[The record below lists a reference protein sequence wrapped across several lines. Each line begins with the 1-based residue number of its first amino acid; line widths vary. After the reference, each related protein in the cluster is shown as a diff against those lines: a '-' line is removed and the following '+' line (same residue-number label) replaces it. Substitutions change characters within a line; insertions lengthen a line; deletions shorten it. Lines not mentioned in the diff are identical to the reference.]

1 VWKLQPQEE
10 QQCLEN
16 HDDIVKTVF
25 LDHDTGLGMIKLL
38 DNVDNAINLA
48 KTNQIIS
55 ADSVINNAKKE
66 AMTATAEARKK
77 DKAAEEVEPTITK
90 REEAKRE
97 SELQNITNQTIV
109 GTKEGVIDILKRLV
123 GGNILDTMTKI
134 ADASRDRSIYD

>member
-1 VWKLQPQEE
+1 M
-10 QQCLEN
+10 EN